1 MRRLDARLASRRA
14 TAVLAVLVSVVVG
27 VVAVPGFVKLD
38 EPSSDGLF
46 YEVQKLD
53 VAGHTEPEATRLV
66 FDASIARQVA
76 SIEDEPDQPRVLDPA
91 WVAYSKRFYHRRWLV
106 PALAVAVEPIVGDAP
121 GRGLRVA
128 SLLGY
133 LLVGPVL
140 FLLLRRR
147 FSPSLSAVVAIVCT
161 LAPPVYKWSLG
172 MRVDSWGLQ
181 LEALGLLA
189 AVLVKDLGRR
199 WLALWVLALAALSL
213 TRDAEAILIPAVL
226 WLVWVERRD
235 PEATRTNA
243 TLVGTGIAAALPA
256 LLLGGTPVRENLA
269 YVISGYNIPA
279 DSSWSFVAS
288 HYLDQLWHTI
298 STDLTY
304 PLDFPVPVLGALRRH
319 RARDRGDRDAGGAPV
334 ARRPLLLADEGDHP
348 RVRAPAAAGQQPAGL
363 PAGAGVR
370 AGRGGRPGGVGRT
383 RVERGT
389 AAGDGVGATLGT
401 GMNSE
406 RAQAYG
412 RLMQTIRSEGD
423 DALSANETA
432 LVREAADALLFCED
446 LAADEEA
453 RDGLTR
459 VGDLAGDLV
468 GSGRWGPDR
477 AEQLLRDIESCG
489 PMAPVG

>member
-1 MRRLDARLASRRA
+1 MVRERVRRLDARLASRRA

-147 FSPSLSAVVAIVCT
+147 FSPSLSAAVAIVCT

-304 PLDFPVPVLGALRRH
+304 PLDFPVPVLVVLYAGIVLAIAAIVTLV
-319 RARDRGDRDAGGAPV
+319 ARPSRGDPYFSLTKATIPGCV
-334 ARRPLLLADEGDHP
+334 LLLLLANNP
-348 RVRAPAAAGQQPAGL
+348 
-363 PAGAGVR
+363 
-370 AGRGGRPGGVGRT
+370 
-383 RVERGT
+383 
-389 AAGDGVGATLGT
+389 
-401 GMNSE
+401 
-406 RAQAYG
+406 QAY
-412 RLMQTIRSEGD
+412 RLELVFVPVAAVGLAVLGER
-423 DALSANETA
+423 ALSAGPRPATVLA
-432 LVREAADALLFCED
+432 LPSVQ
-446 LAADEEA
+446 
-453 RDGLTR
+453 
-459 VGDLAGDLV
+459 V
-468 GSGRWGPDR
+468 
-477 AEQLLRDIESCG
+477 
-489 PMAPVG
+489 